1 MRHVHLPVQSGSD
14 RVLEAMRRDYT
25 RASFLDLVARMRTAM
40 PGITF
45 TTDIIVGFPGEDEAD
60 FAATLSL
67 LREVRF
73 ESAFMF
79 KYSAREGTFAAREIP
94 ETVSEEEKGRRLTR
108 VIDLVEAIAAE
119 QNRTWVGQAVL
130 VLVEGE
136 SRRDPSRLVGR
147 TEHGK
152 PVIFPGAGE
161 EAGDFIMVRILSST
175 SHTLHG
181 EVVPGTAIHG
191 AARSEETWSS
201 PAKPLS

>member
-1 MRHVHLPVQSGSD
+1 
-14 RVLEAMRRDYT
+14 
-25 RASFLDLVARMRTAM
+25 
-40 PGITF
+40 
-45 TTDIIVGFPGEDEAD
+45 
-60 FAATLSL
+60 L

-79 KYSAREGTFAAREIP
+79 KYSEREGTLAARELP

-119 QNRTWVGQAVL
+119 QNRAWAGRTVE

-136 SRRDPSRLVGR
+136 SRRDAAQLVGR

-152 PVIFPGAGE
+152 AVVFAAIGART
-161 EAGDFIMVRILSST
+161 GDLVPVRILSST

-181 EVVPGTAIHG
+181 EIAGSEQG
-191 AARSEETWSS
+191 SEETWSS
-201 PAKPLS
+201 QARPLS